1 MVVFLFALRGASLAS
16 RGSGRSPLPSSPA
29 GLRKL
34 RVVLYSSSA
43 VPPPCASPLRAVVR
57 LLQVSKWLVVLG
69 AAPEEKRDMDAAASR
84 SSRGFEDEDD
94 DELEFGRREGP
105 SHKGDSFAY
114 LIAKLWLVSPFSD
127 VLAISL
133 EILTDLTIKVDG
145 KGSGT
150 DDLPTTPKSKHSA
163 MEQRRRN
170 KINDRQILR
179 ELIPH
184 SDQKRDKASFLLEVI
199 EYIRFLQEKEQ
210 KYESSFPGWNQE
222 NQKPWNNNQ
231 IPVDGLPDPSQVI
244 RNGSAHAFSGP
255 FDEGEIPVM
264 PSLIPNAHNPI
275 DSDTTA
281 GVQYKMESASG
292 FVATVPA
299 QAQSLWL
306 GSSSP
311 ADCATSNEMLND
323 QEDLII
329 DEGTITASTNY
340 SQGLLTTLTQA
351 LQSSGIDLS
360 QASISVQINLRKR
373 ASNSQPGTAATLPNS
388 KGPVDVSPAKQ
399 AVAPPSMVGNLS
411 EESSQA
417 SKRLKAHNN

>member
-1 MVVFLFALRGASLAS
+1 
-16 RGSGRSPLPSSPA
+16 
-29 GLRKL
+29 
-34 RVVLYSSSA
+34 
-43 VPPPCASPLRAVVR
+43 
-57 LLQVSKWLVVLG
+57 
-69 AAPEEKRDMDAAASR
+69 MDATASR

-105 SHKGDSFAY
+105 SHK
-114 LIAKLWLVSPFSD
+114 
-127 VLAISL
+127 
-133 EILTDLTIKVDG
+133 DLTIKVDG

-170 KINDRQILR
+170 KINDRFQILR

-222 NQKPWNNNQ
+222 NQKPWGKVYYRSFWKNAENNNQ

-388 KGPVDVSPAKQ
+388 KGPVDVAPAKQ

>member
-1 MVVFLFALRGASLAS
+1 
-16 RGSGRSPLPSSPA
+16 
-29 GLRKL
+29 
-34 RVVLYSSSA
+34 
-43 VPPPCASPLRAVVR
+43 
-57 LLQVSKWLVVLG
+57 
-69 AAPEEKRDMDAAASR
+69 MDAGASR
-84 SSRGFEDEDD
+84 SSRGFEDED
-94 DELEFGRREGP
+94 EEESEFGRREGP
-105 SHKGDSFAY
+105 SHK
-114 LIAKLWLVSPFSD
+114 
-127 VLAISL
+127 
-133 EILTDLTIKVDG
+133 DLTIKVDG

-170 KINDRQILR
+170 KINDRFQILR

-199 EYIRFLQEKEQ
+199 EYIRFLQEKAQ

-222 NQKPWNNNQ
+222 NQKLIPWGKVYYRSFWKNAENNNQ

-244 RNGSAHAFSGP
+244 RNGSAHAFTGP
-255 FDEGEIPVM
+255 FDEGDIPVM
-264 PSLIPNAHNPI
+264 PALIPNAHNPI
-275 DSDTTA
+275 DSGTT
-281 GVQYKMESASG
+281 ASG
-292 FVATVPA
+292 FVANVPA

-329 DEGTITASTNY
+329 DEGTITASASY

-373 ASNSQPGTAATLPNS
+373 ATNNQSGTAATLLNS
-388 KGPVDVSPAKQ
+388 KGPIDAAPAKQ
-399 AVAPPSMVGNLS
+399 AVAPPSMVANLS

-417 SKRLKAHNN
+417 SKRHKAHNN